1 MSVILLSFSL
11 FYYTEGRENFKFSDG
26 NVKRLDLFLKNPYNL
41 NAYVIYGEGD
51 LGMKKRIQ
59 VKTMIGILVL
69 IFFALLI
76 VVFGYRVV
84 VTAGE
89 LPGKL
94 SSVSVAAVNENYE
107 VPVLHKVQKVS
118 YDTMKYGYMDDLLL
132 AQMNTLD
139 QYYDT
144 EQLEQIRAVNDLTAM
159 SEKTADR
166 LAYEQAKAEK
176 EEADRKALLAKQL
189 AEQAK
194 QEKMKQ
200 IAMQI
205 ENGGNGGNGDS
216 TDRVAIDTGDS
227 TDTGTGATASKGG
240 KVGEPVYAST
250 HGEKLGKFVI
260 TAYCTCRICCGVYSG
275 RNRTASGTVPTS
287 NHTIAVDTSVIPF
300 GTKVVIN
307 GQVYVAEDRGGAIKG
322 NRIDMFFMT
331 HKEALR
337 WGRRTME
344 VYLAE

>member
-1 MSVILLSFSL
+1 
-11 FYYTEGRENFKFSDG
+11 
-26 NVKRLDLFLKNPYNL
+26 
-41 NAYVIYGEGD
+41 
-51 LGMKKRIQ
+51 MKKRIQ

-94 SSVSVAAVNENYE
+94 SSVSVAAANENYE

-118 YDTMKYGYMDDLLL
+118 YDTTKYGYMDDLLL